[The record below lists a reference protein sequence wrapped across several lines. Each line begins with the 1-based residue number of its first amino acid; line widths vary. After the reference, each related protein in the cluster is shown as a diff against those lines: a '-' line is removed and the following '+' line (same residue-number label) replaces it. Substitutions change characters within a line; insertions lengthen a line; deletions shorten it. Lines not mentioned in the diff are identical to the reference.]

1 MKTMREEII
10 KKLDTIES
18 IPATVTKVYKLLN
31 KREDVD
37 FKELVRLI
45 EYDPSLTTN
54 ILKYANSA
62 YYGFKYKITSLHQ
75 ALIRIGTDK
84 IFDLVIAAS
93 VGPILKQGVK
103 GYDLPRGKLWE
114 HSVGVAIGTEQL
126 AKELKIDAPGY
137 LFTAGLLIDI
147 GKIVLGSF
155 INVNP
160 QPIVELAFEKHIP
173 FDVAERRILGIDHTE
188 VGALLLER
196 WGIPEEIVEVERWHH
211 QPDRFEGDKTVV
223 DLVHA
228 ADTLTMIAGIG
239 GYGRDGLNYRPSA
252 AVSERLGLSRK
263 TNEKVIAEMICSIEK
278 VYEMLT
284 I

>member
-1 MKTMREEII
+1 MSKRDQIIEE
-10 KKLDTIES
+10 LDNIES
-18 IPATVTKVYKLLN
+18 IPATVTKVYKFLKN
-31 KREDVD
+31 SDEVD

-62 YYGFKYKITSLHQ
+62 YYGFKYKITNLHQ
-75 ALIRIGTDK
+75 ALIRVGTDK
-84 IFDLVIAAS
+84 IFDLVMAAS
-93 VGPILKQGVK
+93 VGPILKKGVK

-114 HSVGVAIGTEQL
+114 HSIGVAIGAERLST
-126 AKELKIDAPGY
+126 ELKIPAPGY

-155 INVNP
+155 VDIDA
-160 QPIVELAFEKHIP
+160 QPIIKLAFEKHIP
-173 FDVAERRILGIDHTE
+173 FDVAERRILGIDHAE
-188 VGALLLER
+188 VGALLLEK
-196 WGIPEEIVEVERWHH
+196 WGIPEEIVEVEKWHH

-228 ADTLTMIAGIG
+228 ADALTMIAGIG

-252 AVSERLGLSRK
+252 NVSERLNLTRAV
-263 TNEKVIAEMICSIEK
+263 NEKVIVEIIHNIEK

-284 I
+284 L